1 MDEMVERIRRYLDAQ
16 EETRERVLDASRRVI
31 RNSARAMAALHR
43 KDRETVER
51 TLEEAREGIKILAGV
66 VEEEPRLED
75 YGPVLSAYREFAEVM
90 IVRMLIEGQ
99 ELSDPEKLEVPYKPY
114 LTALGD
120 AMGELRRH
128 VLDLIRADK
137 IVEAERM
144 LGRMEDIFA
153 LLMEFDYPGSI
164 LPEMRHKRDVA
175 RRVLEQTRGD
185 ITTAT
190 R

>member
-1 MDEMVERIRRYLDAQ
+1 
-16 EETRERVLDASRRVI
+16 
-31 RNSARAMAALHR
+31 
-43 KDRETVER
+43 
-51 TLEEAREGIKILAGV
+51 
-66 VEEEPRLED
+66 
-75 YGPVLSAYREFAEVM
+75 
-90 IVRMLIEGQ
+90 
-99 ELSDPEKLEVPYKPY
+99 
-114 LTALGD
+114 
-120 AMGELRRH
+120 RRH

-137 IVEAERM
+137 IVEAEQM

-190 R
+190 RQRKLEEALKRAERKLEG